1 MNPVKLII
9 FLILSIGII
18 VLSWRSLKNINS
30 HGFYRFFAFELILFI
45 ILFNFDY
52 WFNNP
57 FSVLQIISWFL
68 LIFSIVIVLDG
79 FYLLKRVGV
88 QKGKIDNSPN
98 LGFENT
104 TNLVTSGI
112 YRFIRHPLYSSLL
125 FLGWGAFL
133 KNLTEIGA
141 ILVILISV
149 FLTLTGEVEEK
160 ENALSFGDEY
170 LDYMKRTKMFIPCI
184 F

>member
-1 MNPVKLII
+1 MNKIKLVI
-9 FLILSIGII
+9 FLLSSIGII
-18 VLSWRSLKNINS
+18 ILSWESLKNVKS
-30 HGFYRFFAFELILFI
+30 HGFYRFFAFELILFL

-52 WFNNP
+52 WFTNP
-57 FSVLQIISWFL
+57 FSVLQIISWTL
-68 LIFSIVIVLDG
+68 LIFSIVIVING
-79 FYLLKRVGV
+79 FYLLEKVGIP
-88 QKGKIDNSPN
+88 KGKIQNSPN

-112 YRFIRHPLYSSLL
+112 YRFIRHPLYGSLL
-125 FLGWGAFL
+125 FLSWGTLL

-141 ILVILISV
+141 LLVIVISV
-149 FLTLTGEVEEK
+149 LLTLTAEVEEK

-170 LDYMKRTKMFIPCI
+170 LDYLKRTKMFVPFI